1 MMPTSRLSVTLP
13 ESEIDFLKQYAK
25 KEKTTIPGLI
35 DRWIKSL
42 KNKADIHPDIKKFTG
57 IIPADVDVDKAIT
70 DYVMEKHK

>member
-1 MMPTSRLSVTLP
+1 MSTSRLSVTLP

-25 KEKTTIPGLI
+25 KEKTTIPRLI

-42 KNKADIHPDIKKFTG
+42 KPKTDIHPDIKKFTG
-57 IIPADVDVDKAIT
+57 IIPPDADVEKSIS

>member
-13 ESEIDFLKQYAK
+13 ESEINFLKQYAK
-25 KEKTTIPGLI
+25 KEKTTISRLI

-42 KNKADIHPDIKKFTG
+42 KTKTDIHPDIKKFTG